1 VPGFEGMSFEELRRL
16 RASLPDPMAQ
26 RFLAPYEHRAFAR
39 EYMREN
45 PFKGLGLLAGIPGYQ
60 LAKGMGLMGS
70 RTGFSDPL
78 RQMGQG
84 YLGVGEGLGALFN
97 RM

>member
-1 VPGFEGMSFEELRRL
+1 VPDFSGMSFEELRRL

-84 YLGVGEGLGALFN
+84 YLGVGEGLGALLK